1 MNSYIKNLKYD
12 FSSGIVVFLVAL
24 PLCLGIALASGA
36 PFFSGMIA
44 GIIGGIVVGLISN
57 SKLSVSGPAA
67 GLAAIVLVSIQ
78 QLGSFD
84 VFLLSVFLAGI
95 IQLIFGF
102 LHAGSISN
110 YFPSNVIKG
119 MLTAIGIL
127 IILKQIPHALGYD
140 ADSEGN
146 LSFFGLSGDN
156 TFINLIKPIQFIH
169 LGATLVA
176 MLSLSVLILWEK
188 PIVKKTLGF
197 IPGGL
202 VAVLLSVLI
211 NEIFMVSNSS
221 LAIQKTHLVNI
232 PVANNFSEFLG
243 FFTFPNF
250 SKILDSKVW
259 VIAFT
264 LAIVASIET
273 LLSIEAVDRLDKEK
287 RVTDTNLELKAQGIG
302 NLISGLIGGLPIT
315 SVIVRSSANVNSGAK
330 SKLSTIIHGLLLLL
344 SIVTIPF
351 ILNKIPLAS
360 LAAILLLTGYK
371 LAKPSIFKEMWRN
384 GKYQWIPFL
393 ATIAAI
399 IFTDLLKGV
408 ILGLIISI
416 LYILKGNL
424 KHAYHFHKEDYS
436 DGDII
441 QMKLS
446 DEVSFLNKAA
456 IKQTLIDIPKNS
468 KVIIDASHTSYIDY
482 DVLELIKE
490 FKEFQSK
497 MKNIEVVLIGFKEL
511 YNIENDYQVENIH
524 QQKFGINPE
533 LILRKDLTLD
543 KHKLLKN

>member
-84 VFLLSVFLAGI
+84 IFLLSVFLAGI

-146 LSFFGLSGDN
+146 LSFLGLSGDN
-156 TFINLIKPIQFIH
+156 TFKNLIKPIQFIH

-176 MLSLSVLILWEK
+176 VLSLSVLIVWEK
-188 PIVKKTLGF
+188 PFVKKTLGF

-211 NEIFMVSNSS
+211 NEIFIRSNSS
-221 LAIQKTHLVNI
+221 LAIQSTHLVNI
-232 PVANNFSEFLG
+232 PIANNFTEFLG

-250 SKILDSKVW
+250 SKILESKVW
-259 VIAFT
+259 IIAFT

-330 SKLSTIIHGLLLLL
+330 SKLSAIIHGLLLLL

-371 LAKPSIFKEMWRN
+371 LAKPSIFKEMWQN

-393 ATIAAI
+393 ATIIAI

-408 ILGLIISI
+408 ILGLIISV

-497 MKNIEVVLIGFKEL
+497 LKNIEVVLIGFKEL

-543 KHKLLKN
+543 KHKLSKN